1 MRLERYAVKVGRGY
15 AKSHL
20 DNPILFTTRK
30 DAKHY
35 ALIYSLAP
43 NKIPEIVKVTV
54 TIQPTEGLKR

>member
-1 MRLERYAVKVGRGY
+1 MRLDRYAIKVGRGY

-20 DNPILFTTRK
+20 DNPILFPTRK

-35 ALIYSLAP
+35 ALMYGIVKDS
-43 NKIPEIVKVTV
+43 IPEIIKVTV